1 MKKLLN
7 ISVIAALAVLPLAA
21 NAAVGEVVSVADPA
35 HSTASGITAETAP
48 KYALAVEA
56 ATDATNVAT
65 ASYVKGAYNAAI
77 KAINKVSETASNA
90 LTADGEAT
98 LTNKAID
105 ADDNTITDLGT
116 NNFKTGVIVTE
127 VGATGADTALPTEQ
141 AVREAITTATTG
153 MVTVDGTQTLT
164 NKAISGGTVS
174 GAAISGGTVSGA
186 TITGG
191 TIDASSTNISNLD
204 TEDFASDVVRD
215 SEDGIRA
222 VANAEDDKLVTEKA
236 VASALAN
243 ATTGQVTLDGAQTL
257 TNKAIDADSNTITNI
272 EVADMKGSAVVNST
286 EGIQATASASDDA
299 LVTEKAVAATLDNY
313 AKKTGVTQTIT
324 NSTIAGTVPTVTV
337 WGVETPG
344 TAQITASIT
353 GATYA
358 EPVLP

>member
-77 KAINKVSETASNA
+77 KAINKVSETATNA
-90 LTADGEAT
+90 LTADGTAT
-98 LTNKAID
+98 LTNKTID
-105 ADDNTITDLGT
+105 ANGTGNSITNIEKDNFAAGAVVDSTTGIAAVGSASDDK
-116 NNFKTGVIVTE
+116 FVTE
-127 VGATGADTALPTEQ
+127 KAVASEIAD
-141 AVREAITTATTG
+141 ATTG
-153 MVTVDGTQTLT
+153 MVTETGTQTLT
-164 NKAISGGTVS
+164 NKTI
-174 GAAISGGTVSGA
+174 SGA

-222 VANAEDDKLVTEKA
+222 VASAEDDKLVTEKA

-243 ATTGQVTLDGAQTL
+243 ATTGQVTLDGTQTL
-257 TNKAIDADSNTITNI
+257 TNKTIDADSNTITNI
-272 EVADMKGSAVVNST
+272 EVADMKGTAVVNST

-358 EPVLP
+358 EPANP